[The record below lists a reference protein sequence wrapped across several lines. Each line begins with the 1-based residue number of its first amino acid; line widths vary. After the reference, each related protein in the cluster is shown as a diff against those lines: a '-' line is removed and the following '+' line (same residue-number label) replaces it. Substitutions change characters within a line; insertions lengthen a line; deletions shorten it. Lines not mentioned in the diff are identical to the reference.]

1 MSRLTYGIQIWGLN
15 AAKSTLNKVQTV
27 QNLTMRW
34 VTGTNLGIST
44 KQLLDKMNWLSIHQL
59 AIYHSVLL
67 LWKIKKHKEPRRTI
81 EILQKSDKSKPRIEL
96 TSRIWSKKSSYY
108 YNKLENDVRNLKKIS
123 AFKRNLR
130 NWIKTNVPVS
140 EDSGDPGPGF
150 N

>member
-1 MSRLTYGIQIWGLN
+1 
-15 AAKSTLNKVQTV
+15 
-27 QNLTMRW
+27 
-34 VTGTNLGIST
+34 
-44 KQLLDKMNWLSIHQL
+44 MNWLSIHQL

-81 EILQKSDKSKPRIEL
+81 EILQNSDKSKPRIEL

-108 YNKLENDVRNLKKIS
+108 YNKLENDVRKLKKIS

-140 EDSGDPGPGF
+140 EDSGDPDPGV
-150 N
+150 NHN